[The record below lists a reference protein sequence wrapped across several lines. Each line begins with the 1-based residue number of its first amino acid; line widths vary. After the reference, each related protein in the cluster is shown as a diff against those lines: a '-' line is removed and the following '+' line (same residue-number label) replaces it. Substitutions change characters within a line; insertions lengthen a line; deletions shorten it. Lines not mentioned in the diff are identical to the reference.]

1 MHRFKLSALALLSI
15 PVCLAL
21 PASAQEP
28 TMIQKLKN
36 AQIAQRDIS
45 PPPTVGSDSEANS
58 EANLATV
65 KIGTL
70 GPEGTNHELNTKRY
84 IFFHQLKN
92 AEIIYYDELLSAAA
106 DLEAG
111 EIDKVIILPANS
123 QYKPIITEYFD
134 TGRIFRDECFIGPNH
149 GMGLL
154 KRRGWSEKDSI
165 AFYPSTK
172 GFFDSENYAT
182 LMTVRSNTDAG
193 FQLMAGVTNW
203 AYTFTS
209 FAQRYP
215 SQVEIVSVMPTPPLP
230 DDPLAR
236 GWHVYSTTPS
246 TVPVTECREPTE
258 GELAIIE

>member
-1 MHRFKLSALALLSI
+1 MHHFKMSALALFAI
-15 PVCLAL
+15 PMCLAL
-21 PASAQEP
+21 PASAQTGQPGRAP
-28 TMIQKLKN
+28 TMIEKLRQH
-36 AQIAQRDIS
+36 AQTLRNGTPQPVEKD
-45 PPPTVGSDSEANS
+45 VEDNS
-58 EANLATV
+58 EVV

-111 EIDKVIILPANS
+111 AIDKVIIHPANS
-123 QYKPIITEYFD
+123 QYKQIVAEYD
-134 TGRIFRDECFIGPNH
+134 NTGRLFLEECFRGPNH
-149 GMGLL
+149 RMG
-154 KRRGWSEKDSI
+154 GWSEKDSI

-172 GFFDSENYAT
+172 GGFDSENYTT

-209 FAQRYP
+209 FAHRYA
-215 SQVEIVSVMPTPPLP
+215 SQVEIVTEAPP
-230 DDPLAR
+230 DPEPIQPR
-236 GWHVYSTTPS
+236 WQVYSTSQP
-246 TVPVTECREPTE
+246 TVPVTACREPTDD
-258 GELAIIE
+258 ELAIVE